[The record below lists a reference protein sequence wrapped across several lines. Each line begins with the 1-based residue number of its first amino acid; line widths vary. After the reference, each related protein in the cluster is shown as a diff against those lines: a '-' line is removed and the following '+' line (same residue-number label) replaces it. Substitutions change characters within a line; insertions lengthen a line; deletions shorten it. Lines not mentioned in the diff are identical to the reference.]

1 MCYNSFIDIHDISCR
16 IEKWRYKNMVDFNIR
31 IKELMAYYN
40 LSQTDLSNKT
50 GISKS
55 LISAYVQGIR
65 NPKQDKIVI
74 LSQRFGVSINWLMG
88 LDVPMFDNYTEERKS
103 KAFQR
108 EMLYEKSLP
117 QTEEIDFDFGYDDG
131 ENEILI
137 ETERRSS
144 EERAINKLEKLTQ
157 ITSALATMSDED
169 FEMVYKLAIRLSK

>member
-1 MCYNSFIDIHDISCR
+1 
-16 IEKWRYKNMVDFNIR
+16 MVDFNIR

-88 LDVPMFDNYTEERKS
+88 LDVPMF
-103 KAFQR
+103 
-108 EMLYEKSLP
+108 EKR
-117 QTEEIDFDFGYDDG
+117 TEEIDFDFGYDDG
-131 ENEILI
+131 ENELLI
-137 ETERRSS
+137 EAEKRSS